1 MEFSCAT
8 ADVVNMAIAINPDM
22 ILTVVIELLLFG
34 SDATKLEMPNQT
46 IKLIVYVVSI
56 DIIDQSDLLSMM
68 TVSR

>member
-1 MEFSCAT
+1 
-8 ADVVNMAIAINPDM
+8 MAIAINLDM
-22 ILTVVIELLLFG
+22 TLTVVIELLLFG

-46 IKLIVYVVSI
+46 IKLIVYVFSI

>member
-46 IKLIVYVVSI
+46 IKLIVYVISI

>member
-1 MEFSCAT
+1 
-8 ADVVNMAIAINPDM
+8 MAIAINPDM

-46 IKLIVYVVSI
+46 IKLIVYVISI
-56 DIIDQSDLLSMM
+56 EIIDQSDLLSMM

>member
-46 IKLIVYVVSI
+46 IKLIVYVISI
-56 DIIDQSDLLSMM
+56 EIIDQSDLLSMM

>member
-1 MEFSCAT
+1 
-8 ADVVNMAIAINPDM
+8 MAIAINPDM